1 MSKYSYEKR
10 RSKSEKIGFYTA
22 LSVCI
27 VAISMAIWSAYVSVS
42 DYTKQSNSQGYKSSL
57 NSVTAKTDNDVTGV
71 TAQETT
77 EKAETQP
84 STLEETTEATE
95 AKTEPLTT
103 APRTEPNSEQ
113 PETKSVLKAMLA
125 VDSTLSYPVKNPV
138 VQKEYSE
145 TAVKNKTMDDYRAHT
160 GVDFKCGENEEIF
173 AMTDGN
179 IKEIYNDAMFGTV
192 VAVESDNLTILY
204 CGMDKSSLSS
214 DDTVKAGEKLGT
226 VGEIPSES
234 ADNKHIHI
242 EVKVDNQYIDPLTVI
257 ANNE

>member
-71 TAQETT
+71 TAEETT
-77 EKAETQP
+77 NAETQP

-95 AKTEPLTT
+95 PETEPQTN
-103 APRTEPNSEQ
+103 AQETEPNSEQ

-125 VDSTLSYPVKNPV
+125 VERTLSYPVKNPV

-145 TAVKNKTMDDYRAHT
+145 TAVKSKTMEDYRAHT
-160 GVDFKCGENEEIF
+160 GVDFKCSENEEIF
-173 AMTDGN
+173 VMTDGN
-179 IKEIYNDAMFGTV
+179 VKEIYNDAMFGTV

-204 CGMDKSSLSS
+204 CGMNKSSLFSGN
-214 DDTVKAGEKLGT
+214 TVKAGEKLGT

-257 ANNE
+257 DNNE

>member
-42 DYTKQSNSQGYKSSL
+42 DYTKHSNSQGYKSSL

-71 TAQETT
+71 TAEETT
-77 EKAETQP
+77 NAETQP
-84 STLEETTEATE
+84 STQEETTVATE
-95 AKTEPLTT
+95 PETEPKTN
-103 APRTEPNSEQ
+103 AQETEPNSEQ

-125 VDSTLSYPVKNPV
+125 VDSTLNYPVKNPT
-138 VQKEYSE
+138 VQKQYSE
-145 TAVKNKTMDDYRAHT
+145 TAVKSKTMDDYRAHT
-160 GVDFKCGENEEIF
+160 GVDFKCSENEEIF

-179 IKEIYNDAMFGTV
+179 VKEVYNDAMFGTV

-204 CGMDKSSLSS
+204 CGMNKSSLFSG
-214 DDTVKAGEKLGT
+214 DTVKAGEKLGT

-242 EVKVDNQYIDPLTVI
+242 EIKVDNQYIDPLTVI